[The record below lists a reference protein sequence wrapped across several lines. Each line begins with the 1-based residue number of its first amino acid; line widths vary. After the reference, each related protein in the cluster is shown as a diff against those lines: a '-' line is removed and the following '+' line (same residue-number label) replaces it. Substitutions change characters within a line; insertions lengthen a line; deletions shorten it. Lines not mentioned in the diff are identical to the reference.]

1 VASPYSSSTGRDKN
15 AGVKQNRVFRRRRAA
30 RSDAAQRAQLLA
42 AFDRSGL
49 SVADFARQHGVH
61 CTTFYAWRRRRDQV
75 KASPAFVQVE
85 LDAPTSPA
93 ELVLEMGVARLRLT
107 SPAQLPLAAR
117 LLQLLQEG
125 APC

>member
-1 VASPYSSSTGRDKN
+1 M
-15 AGVKQNRVFRRRRAA
+15 KQNRVFRRRRAA
-30 RSDAAQRAQLLA
+30 RTDAAQRAQLLA

-49 SVADFARQHGVH
+49 SVTDFAQQHGVH
-61 CTTFYAWRRRRDQV
+61 YTTFYAWRRRRDQV

-93 ELVLEMGVARLRLT
+93 ELVLEMGVVRLRLT

-117 LLQLLQEG
+117 LLQILQEG
-125 APC
+125 GPC